1 MVPAWSGRLCS
12 SVHGNFDFY
21 SLLTFGCDF
30 FTQETLAASQSAT
43 SYQVK
48 LKLETK
54 TENERI
60 VLPPQSGTV
69 AHQGLT
75 LKLSP
80 LGFFNR
86 ARKWVTEGGRKKERT
101 ATHNSPLTLFC
112 CWRSQCWACCC
123 LSPLFYALYW
133 VWSFVFSFFSFFF
146 NVWLVIFIMK
156 GQSTFLLEF
165 ECCPHFSPN
174 VITSAN
180 IFITNYDKIL

>member
-12 SVHGNFDFY
+12 SEYGNFDFY

-30 FTQETLAASQSAT
+30 FMQETLAASQSAT

-54 TENERI
+54 MENERI
-60 VLPPQSGTV
+60 FLPPQSRTL

-86 ARKWVTEGGRKKERT
+86 ARR
-101 ATHNSPLTLFC
+101 
-112 CWRSQCWACCC
+112 
-123 LSPLFYALYW
+123 
-133 VWSFVFSFFSFFF
+133 
-146 NVWLVIFIMK
+146 
-156 GQSTFLLEF
+156 
-165 ECCPHFSPN
+165 
-174 VITSAN
+174 
-180 IFITNYDKIL
+180 

>member
-12 SVHGNFDFY
+12 SLYRNFDFY
-21 SLLTFGCDF
+21 SLLTSGCDF

-54 TENERI
+54 AENERI
-60 VLPPQSGTV
+60 FLPPQSRTL

-86 ARKWVTEGGRKKERT
+86 ARKWVTEERRKKERELQPTTVLWLFVT
-101 ATHNSPLTLFC
+101 AGGVSAGHAAASPLPFMHFTGSDL
-112 CWRSQCWACCC
+112 
-123 LSPLFYALYW
+123 LS
-133 VWSFVFSFFSFFF
+133 FSSFFF
-146 NVWLVIFIMK
+146 
-156 GQSTFLLEF
+156 
-165 ECCPHFSPN
+165 
-174 VITSAN
+174 
-180 IFITNYDKIL
+180 